1 MIRNIIFDWSGT
13 LVDDL
18 PGVWKA
24 TNHVLEQAG
33 AQTLSLDEFR
43 AEFELPFTKFYD
55 RLIPHTPLQELE
67 QWFHSYFEKVSGD
80 VIALPHAIEFL
91 EFCKKRNIRCFILS
105 TVKAEYFSTQAKNT
119 NTEKFFEK
127 TYLGIWD
134 KREEIRN
141 ILSDNNLS
149 KEETIY
155 IGDMQHD
162 VDTANHA
169 GIDSCAL
176 LTGYNTFDQ
185 LNKSKP
191 TLITENLY
199 GLQKAL
205 EANQMNLTK
214 DDYQQTHPRRPIP
227 TVGALIYNSQNQTLM
242 IKTDKWS
249 GKWGIPGGKI
259 EYGET
264 SEEALRREITEET
277 NLNISNI
284 KFVLSQD
291 SIESDEFFKPAHFIL
306 LNYTCSTA
314 GECNVKLND
323 EAQDYCWVSEK
334 EALKLELN
342 KPTRFLIKTVIA
354 QKSQSYHE

>member
-24 TNHVLEQAG
+24 TNYVFEQAG
-33 AQTLSLDEFR
+33 AKTLSLDEFR
-43 AEFELPFTKFYD
+43 SEFELPFTKFYD
-55 RLIPHTPLQELE
+55 RLIPDTSLQELE
-67 QWFHSYFEKVSGD
+67 KWFHSYFEKVSGD
-80 VIALPHAIEFL
+80 VIALPYAIEFL
-91 EFCKKRNIRCFILS
+91 EFCKKKNIRCFILS
-105 TVKAEYFSTQAKNT
+105 TVKAEYFITQAKNT
-119 NTEKFFEK
+119 NMEKFFEK

-134 KREEIRN
+134 KREKIRE
-141 ILSDNNLS
+141 ILSDNDLS
-149 KEETIY
+149 QEETIY
-155 IGDMQHD
+155 VGDMQHD

-185 LNKSKP
+185 LNKSRP
-191 TLITENLY
+191 TLIAENLY

-214 DDYQQTHPRRPIP
+214 DGYQQTHSKRPIP
-227 TVGALIYNSQNQTLM
+227 TVGALIYNTKNKALM
-242 IKTDKWS
+242 IKTHKWS

-264 SEEALRREITEET
+264 SEEALRREISEET

-314 GECNVKLND
+314 GECNVELND

-342 KPTRFLIKTVIA
+342 KPTRFLIKTIIA